1 MPSKRSARNELCIL
15 GIDVGGTNIRAG
27 LFSPHAGSI
36 RCIRAVRTEPSR
48 GARHSLDR
56 VATLAREVVAEGG
69 AQGLRADRVG
79 IGIPELVGMSG
90 QIESR
95 CSLNWR
101 ADSVRARLRNH
112 GRVTIASDVRAA
124 ALAEARLGAGRE
136 QPAFLYVSVGT
147 GISCTLV
154 IDGKPYAGAHGH
166 AISFASG
173 PTFVTGGID
182 GTATAESLEGRA
194 SGPGLVRR
202 AQLLGLQE
210 PDAVAVCRA
219 ALAAPGVARDVV
231 DAAATEL
238 AIHVAIVANALDP
251 TLIVLGGGLGCAP
264 GRYWTTFRTAF
275 PRFAWGPYS
284 RRLRVCRA
292 RLGTK
297 AGMIGAAL
305 SALEADNEPRR
316 RRYGN
321 GELSV

>member
-48 GARHSLDR
+48 GARDSLDR
-56 VATLAREVVAEGG
+56 VATLAREVVAEGE

-264 GRYWTTFRTAF
+264 GRYWTTFRAAF

>member
-56 VATLAREVVAEGG
+56 VATLAREVVAEGE

-264 GRYWTTFRTAF
+264 GRYWTTFRAAI

>member
-1 MPSKRSARNELCIL
+1 MLHKSRSMRRASLCIL

-27 LFSPHAGSI
+27 LFSTRAGSI
-36 RCIRAVRTEPSR
+36 RCVRAVRTEASR
-48 GARHSLDR
+48 GGRHSLDR
-56 VATLAREVVAEGG
+56 VATLAREVIAEGE

-79 IGIPELVGMSG
+79 IGIPELVSTSG

-154 IDGKPYAGAHGH
+154 IDGRPYAGTHGH

-173 PTFVTGGID
+173 PTFVTAAAD
-182 GTATAESLEGRA
+182 GTTNRESLEGRA

-202 AQLLGLQE
+202 AQSLGLLE

-219 ALAAPGVARDVV
+219 ARAAPGIARDVV

-251 TLIVLGGGLGCAP
+251 ALIVLGGGLGCAP
-264 GRYWTTFRTAF
+264 GRYWATFRAAL
-275 PRFAWGPYS
+275 PRYAWGPYS
-284 RRLRVCRA
+284 HRLRVRRA
-292 RLGTK
+292 GLGTK

-321 GELSV
+321 G

>member
-1 MPSKRSARNELCIL
+1 MRSNRSARNELCIL

-27 LFSPHAGSI
+27 LFSPQTGSL
-36 RCIRAVRTEPSR
+36 RCVRAVRTEASK
-48 GARHSLDR
+48 GGRHSLDR
-56 VATLAREVVAEGG
+56 VAALAREVVAEGE
-69 AQGLRADRVG
+69 AQGLRVDGVG

-136 QPAFLYVSVGT
+136 QPAFLYITVGT

-154 IDGKPYAGAHGH
+154 IDGRPYAGTHGH

-173 PTFVTGGID
+173 PTFVTAGID
-182 GTATAESLEGRA
+182 GTDNAESLEGRA

-210 PDAVAVCRA
+210 SDAVVVCRA
-219 ALAAPGVARDVV
+219 ALAAPGVAREVV

-251 TLIVLGGGLGCAP
+251 SLIVLGGGLGCAP
-264 GRYWTTFRTAF
+264 GRYWTTFRAAF

-292 RLGTK
+292 RLGTQ

-305 SALEADNEPRR
+305 SALEPDNEPRR
-316 RRYGN
+316 RRRGN
-321 GELSV
+321 GGLSV

>member
-1 MPSKRSARNELCIL
+1 MRSKRSVRNELCIL

-27 LFSPHAGSI
+27 LFSPQTGSL
-36 RCIRAVRTEPSR
+36 RCVRAVRTEASR
-48 GARHSLDR
+48 GGRHALDR
-56 VATLAREVVAEGG
+56 VATLAREVVAEGE
-69 AQGLRADRVG
+69 AEGLRVDGVG

-101 ADSVRARLRNH
+101 ADGVRARLRNH

-124 ALAEARLGAGRE
+124 ALAEARLGAGRK
-136 QPAFLYVSVGT
+136 QPAFLYVTVGT

-154 IDGKPYAGAHGH
+154 IDGRPYAGTHGH

-173 PTFVTGGID
+173 PTFVTAGID
-182 GTATAESLEGRA
+182 GTDTAESLEGRA

-202 AQLLGLQE
+202 AQLFGLQE

-251 TLIVLGGGLGCAP
+251 ALIVLGGGLGCAP
-264 GRYWTTFRTAF
+264 GRYWTTFRAAF
-275 PRFAWGPYS
+275 PRFAWGPYA

-305 SALEADNEPRR
+305 STLEHDNEPRR

-321 GELSV
+321 GGLRV

>member
-1 MPSKRSARNELCIL
+1 MTERCIL

-27 LFSPHAGSI
+27 LFSPKAGSI
-36 RCIRAVRTEPSR
+36 RCIRAVRTEASE
-48 GARHSLDR
+48 GGRHSLDR
-56 VATLAREVVAEGG
+56 VATLAREVVAAGE
-69 AQGLRADRVG
+69 ALGLRTDRVG
-79 IGIPELVGMSG
+79 IGIPELVGMSE

-112 GRVTIASDVRAA
+112 GRVTIESDVRAA
-124 ALAEARLGAGRE
+124 ALAEARLGVGRE
-136 QPAFLYVSVGT
+136 QPTFLYVTVGT

-154 IDGKPYAGAHGH
+154 IDGTPYCGTHGH

-173 PTFVTGGID
+173 PTFVTAGAD
-182 GTATAESLEGRA
+182 GAAISESLEGRA

-202 AQLLGLQE
+202 AQSLGLQE

-219 ALAAPGVARDVV
+219 ALAAPGIARDVV

-251 TLIVLGGGLGCAP
+251 ALIVLGGGLGCAP
-264 GRYWTTFRTAF
+264 GRYWSTFRAAL
-275 PRFAWGPYS
+275 PRYAWGPYS
-284 RRLRVCRA
+284 HRLRVRRA
-292 RLGTK
+292 GLGTK

-305 SALEADNEPRR
+305 SALESGNPPRR
-316 RRYGN
+316 RRNGN
-321 GELSV
+321 G

>member
-1 MPSKRSARNELCIL
+1 
-15 GIDVGGTNIRAG
+15 
-27 LFSPHAGSI
+27 
-36 RCIRAVRTEPSR
+36 
-48 GARHSLDR
+48 
-56 VATLAREVVAEGG
+56 
-69 AQGLRADRVG
+69 LRADRVG
-79 IGIPELVGMSG
+79 IGIPELVGTSG

-101 ADSVRARLRNH
+101 ADSVHARLRNH

-154 IDGKPYAGAHGH
+154 IDGRPYAGTHGH

-173 PTFVTGGID
+173 PTFVTAGID
-182 GTATAESLEGRA
+182 GTANSESLEGRA
-194 SGPGLVRR
+194 SGPGLLRR

-251 TLIVLGGGLGCAP
+251 ALIVLGGGLGCAP
-264 GRYWTTFRTAF
+264 GRYWTTFRSAF

-284 RRLRVCRA
+284 HRLRVCRA

-321 GELSV
+321 GGRSV